1 MKGKSKNK
9 TWSKS
14 LFISSFIIRFCLS
27 QLHLVCHKLAILLC
41 VFYRCVM
48 RLDGLGSSLKKEKDI
63 LLVIMVEIKKE
74 KQIYHCLNT
83 VYKNHLSTHCTF
95 IYLTL
100 KILKLLHWEQTTN
113 RASRN
118 IKNTQ
123 PSESELGLN
132 FPFFFLQLFWG
143 FDYWPLN
150 GGWPLNRW
158 PLNGGST
165 VYRVGKRVERKSYMM
180 ASQYYR

>member
-1 MKGKSKNK
+1 
-9 TWSKS
+9 
-14 LFISSFIIRFCLS
+14 
-27 QLHLVCHKLAILLC
+27 
-41 VFYRCVM
+41 
-48 RLDGLGSSLKKEKDI
+48 
-63 LLVIMVEIKKE
+63 MVEIKKE

-95 IYLTL
+95 IYLPL

-123 PSESELGLN
+123 PSESELGVN
-132 FPFFFLQLFWG
+132 FPFFFLQLFRG

-150 GGWPLNRW
+150 GGWLLNRW

-165 VYRVGKRVERKSYMM
+165 VYRVGKRAERKSYMM
-180 ASQYYR
+180 ASQYYRWKSPLRSGRSYLDNTALLNRDIPYNYENTPLHLLAITPNISPAKS